1 MTQIELGM
9 NMALKYKRILL
20 KFSGEALMGDGDF
33 GLDAQTL
40 KSVVSQVKSLRDL
53 GVEVGI
59 VVGGGNIFRGAQIQ
73 DSGIQRTTGDHMGMM
88 ATVINAL
95 ALRDVI
101 ESQGMK
107 SQVLSA
113 MSIEG
118 VSSGFNANT
127 VKKQLAEGEV
137 LVFAAG
143 TGSPFF
149 TTDTAAALRGIEID
163 ADIVLKATKV
173 DGIYTADPVKDPAAT
188 RYQALSYDDVIQKN
202 LQVMDMTAFVLCR
215 DHKMPIRVFDM
226 FKNDAVIRIVQ
237 GDDEGTLVS
246 AGE

>member
-1 MTQIELGM
+1 MT
-9 NMALKYKRILL
+9 LKYKRILL
-20 KFSGEALMGDGDF
+20 KFSGEALMGSGEF
-33 GLDAQTL
+33 GLCAETL
-40 KSVVSQVKSLRDL
+40 KSVVSEVKSLHEL

-73 DSGIQRTTGDHMGMM
+73 GSGIQRTTGDHMGMM

-101 ESQGMK
+101 ESQGMR

-118 VSSGFNANT
+118 VSTGFNANHA
-127 VKKQLAEGEV
+127 KKSLAAGEV
-137 LVFAAG
+137 VIFAAG

-149 TTDTAAALRGIEID
+149 TTDTAAALRGVEVG
-163 ADIVLKATKV
+163 AEIVLKATKV
-173 DGIYTADPVKDPAAT
+173 DGIYSSDPKKDPTAT
-188 RYQALSYDDVIQKN
+188 RYTELSYDEVIQKN
-202 LQVMDMTAFVLCR
+202 LQVMDQTAFVLCR
-215 DHKMPIRVFDM
+215 DHQMPIRVFDM
-226 FKNDAVIRIVQ
+226 FKEHAAIRIVQ

-246 AGE
+246 

>member
-1 MTQIELGM
+1 MVMT
-9 NMALKYKRILL
+9 LKYKRILL

-33 GLDAQTL
+33 GLEAKTL
-40 KSVVSQVKSLRDL
+40 HRVVAQVKELHDL
-53 GVEVGI
+53 GVEIGI

-73 DSGIQRTTGDHMGMM
+73 GSGIARTTGDHMGMM

-101 ESQGMK
+101 ESFGMK
-107 SQVLSA
+107 SQILSA

-118 VSSGFNANT
+118 ISSGFNANT
-127 VKKQLAEGEV
+127 VKKQLADGEV

-173 DGIYTADPVKDPAAT
+173 DGIYTADPVKDSTAT
-188 RYQALSYDDVIQKN
+188 RYKTLSYDEVIQKN

-215 DHKMPIRVFDM
+215 DHNMPIRVFDM
-226 FKNDAVIRIVQ
+226 FKDNAVIRIVK
-237 GDDEGTLVS
+237 GGDEGTLVS
-246 AGE
+246 SGE

>member
-1 MTQIELGM
+1 
-9 NMALKYKRILL
+9 MALKYKRILL
-20 KFSGEALMGDGDF
+20 KFSGEALMGPGDF
-33 GLDAQTL
+33 GLHAPTL
-40 KSVVSQVKSLRDL
+40 KAVVSQVKELRNL

-101 ESQGMK
+101 ESMGMT

-118 VSSGFNANT
+118 VSSGFNANS
-127 VKKQLAEGEV
+127 VKKQLAAGEV

-163 ADIVLKATKV
+163 AEVVLKATKV
-173 DGIYTADPVKDPAAT
+173 DGIYSADPFKDPSAT
-188 RYQALSYDDVIQKN
+188 RYQSLTYDEVIQNN

-215 DHKMPIRVFDM
+215 EHSMPIRVFDM
-226 FKNDAVIRIVQ
+226 FKDNAVIRIVQ
-237 GDDEGTLVS
+237 GEDEGTLVS
-246 AGE
+246 SGE

>member
-1 MTQIELGM
+1 MS
-9 NMALKYKRILL
+9 LKYERVLL
-20 KFSGEALMGDGDF
+20 KFSGEALMGDGQF

-40 KSVVSQVKSLRDL
+40 RQVVSEVKALREL
-53 GVEVGI
+53 GVEIGL
-59 VVGGGNIFRGAQIQ
+59 VVGGGNIFRGAQIMG
-73 DSGIQRTTGDHMGMM
+73 SGIQRTTGDQMGMM

-101 ESQGMK
+101 EDMGMP
-107 SQVLSA
+107 SVIYSA
-113 MSIEG
+113 MGIEG
-118 VSSGFNANT
+118 VSHGFNANH
-127 VKKQLAEGEV
+127 VKKGMAAGQVAI
-137 LVFAAG
+137 FAAG

-173 DGIYTADPVKDPAAT
+173 DGIYTADPAKDPTAERLAE
-188 RYQALSYDDVIQKN
+188 LSYDDVIRKN

-226 FKNDAVIRIVQ
+226 FKKDAVIRIVK
-237 GDDEGTLVS
+237 GEDEGTLVH
-246 AGE
+246 

>member
-1 MTQIELGM
+1 
-9 NMALKYKRILL
+9 MALKYKRILL

-33 GLDAQTL
+33 GLDANTL
-40 KSVVSQVKSLRDL
+40 KSVVTEVKSLRDL

-73 DSGIQRTTGDHMGMM
+73 GSGIQRTTGDHMGMM

-101 ESQGMK
+101 ESMGMR

-113 MSIEG
+113 MAIEG
-118 VSSGFNANT
+118 VSTGFNANL

-137 LVFAAG
+137 VIFAAG

-163 ADIVLKATKV
+163 AEIVLKATKV
-173 DGIYTADPVKDPAAT
+173 DGIYTADPMKDASAT
-188 RYQALSYDDVIQKN
+188 RYSSLSYEEVIQKN
-202 LQVMDMTAFVLCR
+202 LQVMDQTAFVLCR

-226 FKNDAVIRIVQ
+226 FKDNAVIRIVK
-237 GDDEGTLVS
+237 GEDEGTLVS
-246 AGE
+246 

>member
-1 MTQIELGM
+1 MT
-9 NMALKYKRILL
+9 LKYQRILL
-20 KFSGEALMGDGDF
+20 KFSGEALMGNSEF
-33 GLDAQTL
+33 GLCANTL
-40 KSVVSQVKSLRDL
+40 KKVVKQVKDLRNL

-73 DSGIQRTTGDHMGMM
+73 GSGIQRTTGDHMGMM

-95 ALRDVI
+95 AVRDVI
-101 ESQGMK
+101 ESMDMK
-107 SQVLSA
+107 AQVLSA

-118 VSSGFNANT
+118 ISTGFNANL
-127 VKKQLAEGEV
+127 VKKQLAAGEV
-137 LVFAAG
+137 VIFAAG

-149 TTDTAAALRGIEID
+149 TTDTAAALRGVEMD

-173 DGIYTADPVKDPAAT
+173 DGIYSADPHKDSNAE
-188 RYQALSYDDVIQKN
+188 RYSHLSYDEVIQKN

-226 FKNDAVIRIVQ
+226 FKDQAVIRIVQ
-237 GDDEGTLVS
+237 GEDEGTLVS
-246 AGE
+246 SGEQ

>member
-1 MTQIELGM
+1 
-9 NMALKYKRILL
+9 MALKYKRILL
-20 KFSGEALMGDGDF
+20 KFSGEALMGDGEF
-33 GLDAQTL
+33 GLCAQTL
-40 KSVVSQVKSLRDL
+40 RKVVKQVKDLRDL

-73 DSGIQRTTGDHMGMM
+73 GSGIQRTTGDHMGMM

-101 ESQGMK
+101 ESMDIK
-107 SQVLSA
+107 AQVLSA

-118 VSSGFNANT
+118 ISTGFNANL
-127 VKKQLAEGEV
+127 VKKQLSNGEV
-137 LVFAAG
+137 VIFAAG

-149 TTDTAAALRGIEID
+149 TTDTAAALRGVEID

-173 DGIYTADPVKDPAAT
+173 DGIYTADPKKDPSAE
-188 RYQALSYDDVIQKN
+188 RYTTLTYDEVIQKN

-226 FKNDAVIRIVQ
+226 FKDQAVIRIVQ
-237 GDDEGTLVS
+237 GEDEGTLVS
-246 AGE
+246 SGE

>member
-1 MTQIELGM
+1 
-9 NMALKYKRILL
+9 
-20 KFSGEALMGDGDF
+20 MGTSEF
-33 GLDAQTL
+33 GLDAETL
-40 KSVVSQVKSLRDL
+40 RQVVGEVKALHAL
-53 GVEVGI
+53 GVQIGI

-73 DSGIQRTTGDHMGMM
+73 GSGIQRTTGDHMGMM

-101 ESQGMK
+101 EDMGMDA
-107 SQVLSA
+107 SVFSA

-118 VSSGFNANT
+118 VSHGFNANQ
-127 VKKQLAEGEV
+127 VKKQLEQGRIA
-137 LVFAAG
+137 LFAAG

-173 DGIYTADPVKDPAAT
+173 DGIYTADPKKDVTAT
-188 RYQALSYDDVIQKN
+188 RYDYLTYDEVIQKD

-215 DHKMPIRVFDM
+215 EHKMPIRVFDM
-226 FKNDAVIRIVQ
+226 FKKDAVIRIVK
-237 GDDEGTLVS
+237 GEAEGTLVS
-246 AGE
+246 GGK

>member
-1 MTQIELGM
+1 MS
-9 NMALKYKRILL
+9 LKYERVLL
-20 KFSGEALMGDGDF
+20 KFSGEALMGDGQF

-40 KSVVSQVKSLRDL
+40 RQVVSEVKALRKL
-53 GVEVGI
+53 GVEVGL
-59 VVGGGNIFRGAQIQ
+59 VVGGGNIFRGAQIMG
-73 DSGIQRTTGDHMGMM
+73 SGIQRTTGDQMGMM

-101 ESQGMK
+101 EDMEMPA
-107 SQVLSA
+107 VIYSA
-113 MSIEG
+113 MGIEG
-118 VSSGFNANT
+118 VSHGFNANH
-127 VKKQLAEGEV
+127 VKKGLAEGQV
-137 LVFAAG
+137 AIFAAG

-173 DGIYTADPVKDPAAT
+173 DGIYTADPAKDPAAE
-188 RYQALSYDDVIQKN
+188 RLAELSYDDVIQKN

-226 FKNDAVIRIVQ
+226 FKKDAVIRIVK
-237 GDDEGTLVS
+237 GEDEGTLVH
-246 AGE
+246 

>member
-1 MTQIELGM
+1 
-9 NMALKYKRILL
+9 MALKYKRILL
-20 KFSGEALMGDGDF
+20 KFSGEALMGAGEF
-33 GLDAQTL
+33 GLDAETL
-40 KSVVSQVKSLRDL
+40 KSVVSQVKELRDL

-73 DSGIQRTTGDHMGMM
+73 GSGIQRTTGDHMGMM

-101 ESQGMK
+101 ESMGMK

-118 VSSGFNANT
+118 VSTGFHANN
-127 VKKQLAEGEV
+127 VKKQLAGGEV

-149 TTDTAAALRGIEID
+149 TTDTAAALRGIEIG
-163 ADIVLKATKV
+163 AEIVLKATKV
-173 DGIYTADPVKDPAAT
+173 DGIYTADPMKDSNAT
-188 RYQALSYDDVIQKN
+188 RYPFLSYDEVIQKN

-215 DHKMPIRVFDM
+215 DHGMPIRVFDM
-226 FKNDAVIRIVQ
+226 FKDNAVIRIVK
-237 GDDEGTLVS
+237 GDDEGTLVGL
-246 AGE
+246 GE

>member
-1 MTQIELGM
+1 MS
-9 NMALKYKRILL
+9 LKYERVLL
-20 KFSGEALMGDGDF
+20 KFSGEALMGDGQF

-40 KSVVSQVKSLRDL
+40 RQVVSEVKALREL
-53 GVEVGI
+53 GVEVGL
-59 VVGGGNIFRGAQIQ
+59 VVGGGNIFRGAQIMG
-73 DSGIQRTTGDHMGMM
+73 SGIQRTTGDQMGMM

-101 ESQGMK
+101 EDMGMP
-107 SQVLSA
+107 SVIYSA
-113 MSIEG
+113 MGIEG
-118 VSSGFNANT
+118 VSHGFNANH
-127 VKKQLAEGEV
+127 VKKGMAEGQV
-137 LVFAAG
+137 AIFAAG

-173 DGIYTADPVKDPAAT
+173 DGIYTADPAKDSTAERLAE
-188 RYQALSYDDVIQKN
+188 LSYDDVIQKN

-226 FKNDAVIRIVQ
+226 FKKDAVIRIVK
-237 GDDEGTLVS
+237 GEDEGTLVH
-246 AGE
+246 

>member
-1 MTQIELGM
+1 
-9 NMALKYKRILL
+9 MALKYKRILL

-33 GLDAQTL
+33 GLDAETL
-40 KSVVSQVKSLRDL
+40 KNVVCQVKALREL
-53 GVEVGI
+53 GVEVGV

-101 ESQGMK
+101 ESMGMK

-118 VSSGFNANT
+118 VSTGFNANT
-127 VKKQLAEGEV
+127 VKKQLADGEV

-163 ADIVLKATKV
+163 AEIVLKATKV
-173 DGIYTADPVKDPAAT
+173 DGIYTADPVKDPSAT
-188 RYQALSYDDVIQKN
+188 RYQTLSYDEVIQKN

-215 DHKMPIRVFDM
+215 DHNMPIRVFDM
-226 FKNDAVIRIVQ
+226 FKDNAVIRIVQ
-237 GDDEGTLVS
+237 GEDEGTLVCS
-246 AGE
+246 GE

>member
-1 MTQIELGM
+1 
-9 NMALKYKRILL
+9 MALKYNRILL
-20 KFSGEALMGDGDF
+20 KFSGEALMGEGEF
-33 GLDAQTL
+33 GLDAKTL
-40 KSVVSQVKSLRDL
+40 REVVSQVKSLREL

-73 DSGIQRTTGDHMGMM
+73 GAGIQRTTGDHMGMM

-95 ALRDVI
+95 AIRDVI
-101 ESQGMK
+101 ESMGMK

-118 VSSGFNANT
+118 VSTGFDANI
-127 VKKQLAEGEV
+127 VKKQLADGEV

-149 TTDTAAALRGIEID
+149 TTDTAAALRGIEIG

-173 DGIYTADPVKDPAAT
+173 DGIYTADPKKDPSAE
-188 RYQALSYDDVIQKN
+188 RYVSLTYDEVIQNN

-215 DHKMPIRVFDM
+215 EHNMPIRVFDM
-226 FKNDAVIRIVQ
+226 FKDNAVIRIVK
-237 GDDEGTLVS
+237 GEDEGTLVS
-246 AGE
+246 AGV

>member
-1 MTQIELGM
+1 
-9 NMALKYKRILL
+9 MALKYKRILL
-20 KFSGEALMGDGDF
+20 KFSGEALMGNGDF
-33 GLDAQTL
+33 GLDAETL

-73 DSGIQRTTGDHMGMM
+73 GSGIQRTTGDYMWMM

-95 ALRDVI
+95 ALRDVV
-101 ESQGMK
+101 ESMDMK
-107 SQVLSA
+107 AHVLSA

-118 VSSGFNANT
+118 IATDGFNANAA
-127 VKKQLAEGEV
+127 KKMLSSGEV
-137 LVFAAG
+137 VIFAAG

-149 TTDTAAALRGIEID
+149 TTDTAAALRGVEID

-173 DGIYTADPVKDPAAT
+173 DGIYTADPVKDPSAT
-188 RYQALSYDDVIQKN
+188 RYQSLTYDEVIQKN

-215 DHKMPIRVFDM
+215 DHNMSIRVFDM
-226 FKNDAVIRIVQ
+226 FKENAVIRIVQ
-237 GDDEGTLVS
+237 GEDEGTLVS
-246 AGE
+246 TGE

>member
-1 MTQIELGM
+1 
-9 NMALKYKRILL
+9 MALKYKRILL
-20 KFSGEALMGDGDF
+20 KFSGEALMGNGDF
-33 GLDAQTL
+33 GLDSKTL
-40 KSVVSQVKSLRDL
+40 KEVVSQVKSLRDL

-73 DSGIQRTTGDHMGMM
+73 GSGIQRTTGDHMGMM
-88 ATVINAL
+88 ATVMNAL

-101 ESQGMK
+101 ESMDMNAH
-107 SQVLSA
+107 VLSA

-118 VSSGFNANT
+118 IATDGFNANAA
-127 VKKQLAEGEV
+127 KKMLAAGEV
-137 LVFAAG
+137 VIFAAG

-149 TTDTAAALRGIEID
+149 TTDTAAALRGVEID

-173 DGIYTADPVKDPAAT
+173 DGIYTADPVKDATAT
-188 RYQALSYDDVIQKN
+188 RYQALSYDEVIQKN

-226 FKNDAVIRIVQ
+226 FKDNAVIRIVQ
-237 GDDEGTLVS
+237 GEDEGTLVS
-246 AGE
+246 TGE

>member
-1 MTQIELGM
+1 MT
-9 NMALKYKRILL
+9 LKYKRVLL
-20 KFSGEALMGDGDF
+20 KFSGEALMGTADF
-33 GLDAQTL
+33 GLDANTL
-40 KSVVSQVKSLRDL
+40 RQVVAEVKALHDL
-53 GVEVGI
+53 GVQVGI

-73 DSGIQRTTGDHMGMM
+73 GSGIQRTTGDHMGMM

-101 ESQGMK
+101 EDMGMHA
-107 SQVLSA
+107 SVFSA

-118 VSSGFNANT
+118 VSHGFNANH
-127 VKKQLAEGEV
+127 VKKQLEQGRIA
-137 LVFAAG
+137 LFAAG

-173 DGIYTADPVKDPAAT
+173 DGIYTADPKKDITAT
-188 RYQALSYDDVIQKN
+188 RYEFLTYDEVIQKN

-215 DHKMPIRVFDM
+215 EHRMPIRVFDM
-226 FKNDAVIRIVQ
+226 FKKDAVIRIVK
-237 GDDEGTLVS
+237 GEAEGTLVS
-246 AGE
+246 GGE

>member
-1 MTQIELGM
+1 
-9 NMALKYKRILL
+9 MALKYKRILL

-33 GLDAQTL
+33 GLCADTL
-40 KSVVSQVKSLRDL
+40 RKVVKQVKDLRDL

-73 DSGIQRTTGDHMGMM
+73 GSGIQRTTGDHMGMM

-95 ALRDVI
+95 ALRDVV
-101 ESQGMK
+101 ESMDMK
-107 SQVLSA
+107 AQVLSA

-118 VSSGFNANT
+118 ISTGFNANM
-127 VKKQLAEGEV
+127 VRKQLAAGEV
-137 LVFAAG
+137 VIFAAG

-149 TTDTAAALRGIEID
+149 TTDTAAALRGVEIG

-173 DGIYTADPVKDPAAT
+173 DGIYTADPHKEPSAE
-188 RYQALSYDDVIQKN
+188 RYSELSYDEVIQKN

-215 DHKMPIRVFDM
+215 DHQMPIRVFDM
-226 FKNDAVIRIVQ
+226 FKDQAVIRIVQ
-237 GDDEGTLVS
+237 GEDEGTLVS
-246 AGE
+246 SGE

>member
-1 MTQIELGM
+1 
-9 NMALKYKRILL
+9 MALKYKRILL

-33 GLDAQTL
+33 GLCADTL
-40 KSVVSQVKSLRDL
+40 RKVVKQVKDLRDL

-73 DSGIQRTTGDHMGMM
+73 GSGIQRTTGDHMGMM

-95 ALRDVI
+95 ALRDVV
-101 ESQGMK
+101 ESMDMK
-107 SQVLSA
+107 AQVLSA

-118 VSSGFNANT
+118 ISTGFNANM
-127 VKKQLAEGEV
+127 VRKQLAAGEV
-137 LVFAAG
+137 VIFAAG

-149 TTDTAAALRGIEID
+149 TTDTAAALRGVEIG

-173 DGIYTADPVKDPAAT
+173 DGIYTADPHKDPSAE
-188 RYQALSYDDVIQKN
+188 RYSELSYDEVIQKN

-215 DHKMPIRVFDM
+215 DHQMPIRVFDM
-226 FKNDAVIRIVQ
+226 FKDQAVIRIVQ
-237 GDDEGTLVS
+237 GEDEGTLVS
-246 AGE
+246 SGE

>member
-1 MTQIELGM
+1 
-9 NMALKYKRILL
+9 MALKYKRILL
-20 KFSGEALMGDGDF
+20 KFSGEALMGSGDF
-33 GLDAQTL
+33 GLCAETL
-40 KSVVSQVKSLRDL
+40 KSVVAEVKSLRDL

-73 DSGIQRTTGDHMGMM
+73 GSGIQRTTGDHMGMM

-101 ESQGMK
+101 ESQGMR

-118 VSSGFNANT
+118 VSTGFNANQ
-127 VKKQLAEGEV
+127 VKKNLADGDV
-137 LVFAAG
+137 VVFAAG

-163 ADIVLKATKV
+163 AEIVLKATKV
-173 DGIYTADPVKDPAAT
+173 DGIYTADPKKDPSAT
-188 RYQALSYDDVIQKN
+188 RYASLSYDEVIQKN
-202 LQVMDMTAFVLCR
+202 LQVMDQTAFVLCR
-215 DHKMPIRVFDM
+215 DHQMPIRVFDM
-226 FKNDAVIRIVQ
+226 FKENAVIRIVQ

-246 AGE
+246 

>member
-1 MTQIELGM
+1 
-9 NMALKYKRILL
+9 MALKYKRILL
-20 KFSGEALMGDGDF
+20 KFSGEALMGDGEF

-40 KSVVSQVKSLRDL
+40 RNVVSEVKALRDL

-73 DSGIQRTTGDHMGMM
+73 GSGIQRTTGDHMGMM

-101 ESQGMK
+101 ESMGMK

-113 MSIEG
+113 MAIES
-118 VSSGFNANT
+118 VSTGFNANA
-127 VKKQLAEGEV
+127 VKKQLADGEV

-149 TTDTAAALRGIEID
+149 TTDTAAALRGVEID

-173 DGIYTADPVKDPAAT
+173 DGIYTADPVKDPSAT
-188 RYQALSYDDVIQKN
+188 RYQSLTYDEVIQKN

-215 DHKMPIRVFDM
+215 DHNMPIRVFDM
-226 FKNDAVIRIVQ
+226 FKENAVIKIVQ
-237 GDDEGTLVS
+237 GEGEGTLVS
-246 AGE
+246 SGE